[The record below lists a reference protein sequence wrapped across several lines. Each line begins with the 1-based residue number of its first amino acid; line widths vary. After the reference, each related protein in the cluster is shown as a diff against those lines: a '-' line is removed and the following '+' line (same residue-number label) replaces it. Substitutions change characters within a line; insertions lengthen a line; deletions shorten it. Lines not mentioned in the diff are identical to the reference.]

1 MNKNLLTTIFFF
13 LLVAGGVIFLFLIF
27 KPYLVAILVALI
39 FSVVFYPVKNFIL
52 RHLKV
57 KNTTGSLLTTI
68 LVLVVIIVPIF
79 LLGIMLF
86 QEAKDLLVNL
96 PKGGLVTQYI
106 EDRLTSVE
114 GYINSIAPDANLE
127 LNIITYIK
135 DAAGWI
141 ANNFSSL
148 FSGIVKGTINMFLM
162 VVALF
167 FFLKDGEKIK
177 QVILDW
183 SPLGDDY
190 DQGILNKMAI
200 AINSVVKGALLI
212 AIIQGIFAG
221 VGFMIFGVPSP
232 ILWGFVVMIA
242 ALIPGIG
249 TALIIIPTVIYLYF
263 ATGLFGAIGLLIWG
277 IVLVGLVDNFLRPI
291 LIERGIKIH
300 PLLILLSVFG
310 GIGFFGPLGF
320 FAGPI
325 ILSFVFA
332 LIDVYP
338 CVMGPRV
345 ENPKNKCTIS
355 EIKKEIEL

>member
-1 MNKNLLTTIFFF
+1 
-13 LLVAGGVIFLFLIF
+13 
-27 KPYLVAILVALI
+27 
-39 FSVVFYPVKNFIL
+39 
-52 RHLKV
+52 
-57 KNTTGSLLTTI
+57 
-68 LVLVVIIVPIF
+68 VPIF

-86 QEAKDLLVNL
+86 QEAKDLVVNL
-96 PKGGLVTQYI
+96 PKGGLITQYI
-106 EDRLTSVE
+106 EDHLSSVVDH
-114 GYINSIAPDANLE
+114 INTIAPDANLE
-127 LNIITYIK
+127 LNITTYIK

-141 ANNFSSL
+141 ASNFSSL
-148 FSGIVKGTINMFLM
+148 FSGIVKGTINVFLM

-177 QVILDW
+177 QAILDW

-200 AINSVVKGALLI
+200 AINSVVKGSLLI
-212 AIIQGIFAG
+212 TIIQGILAG
-221 VGFMIFGVPSP
+221 AGFMIFGVPSP

-249 TALIIIPTVIYLYF
+249 TALIIIPNVIYLYF
-263 ATGLFGAIGLLIWG
+263 ATGLFGALGLLIWG
-277 IVLVGLVDNFLRPI
+277 IALVGLVDNFLRPI

-325 ILSFVFA
+325 VLSFVFA
-332 LIDVYP
+332 LVDVCP
-338 CVMGPRV
+338 CVMELGV
-345 ENPKNKCTIS
+345 ENKCI
-355 EIKKEIEL
+355 IETEKRIED